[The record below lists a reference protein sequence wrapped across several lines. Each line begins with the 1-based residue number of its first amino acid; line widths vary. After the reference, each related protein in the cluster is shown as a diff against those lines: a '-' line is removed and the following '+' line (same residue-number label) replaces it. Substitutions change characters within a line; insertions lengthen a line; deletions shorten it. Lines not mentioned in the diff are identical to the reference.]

1 MVWGTAESRAALKE
15 KRLGMLR
22 TDSESFLPPTAKASI
37 TKAWLKWVYPID
49 SLWHTLYHTHKETK
63 CVFHPFA
70 HRDTHS
76 ILISAFNGEQTC
88 HSQLTVQKLLFFFL
102 ILQILNVNHKDVCWI
117 KTVMINLQMNK
128 KVCVLAGCWMTVNAL
143 VYRWVHG
150 KMLWSVWD
158 QWLGFIA
165 NVIS

>member
-88 HSQLTVQKLLFFFL
+88 HSQLTVQKLFFFFFTPNPKCKTQRCTLDQNYDEL
-102 ILQILNVNHKDVCWI
+102 IFKCI
-117 KTVMINLQMNK
+117 KTLS
-128 KVCVLAGCWMTVNAL
+128 VLAGCWMTVNAL
-143 VYRWVHG
+143 VYRWKHG
-150 KMLWSVWD
+150 KMLCDQFGISDWD
-158 QWLGFIA
+158 
-165 NVIS
+165 S